1 MSLALNTRIRLPDGR
16 TGTICWNGLDGNGG
30 VWGEHTFTM
39 PDSGF
44 GDDLPSPEFMLREKE
59 DEKLPRLPR
68 YAGGHLSGLEC
79 VGVDYEIVGDYGT

>member
-16 TGTICWNGLDGNGG
+16 TGTICWNGRDGNGG

-44 GDDLPSPEFMLREKE
+44 GDDLPSPQFMLREKKHE
-59 DEKLPRLPR
+59 ALLRTCMFN
-68 YAGGHLSGLEC
+68 GGHRSDLEC